1 MEGFLMKNQVI
12 TLILALLLIT
22 GCNKGN
28 HDEQKKLNFS
38 DEKSNK
44 NFAEIYEFEDE
55 SKIYSE
61 FANIRFVVDN
71 DEKISLKKAL
81 ELKMITIDDIIK
93 KMNYIDEANDGGSK
107 LYNYNIED
115 NDLSDTSFMLVKCHR
130 IIDANNFESV
140 KYNTD
145 IILGTSSDIVEKCG
159 NKK

>member
-12 TLILALLLIT
+12 TLILVLLLIT

-28 HDEQKKLNFS
+28 YDEQKKLNFS

-44 NFAEIYEFEDE
+44 NFAEIYEFEDG

-130 IIDANNFESV
+130 IIDADNFESV

>member
-1 MEGFLMKNQVI
+1 
-12 TLILALLLIT
+12 
-22 GCNKGN
+22 
-28 HDEQKKLNFS
+28 
-38 DEKSNK
+38 
-44 NFAEIYEFEDE
+44 
-55 SKIYSE
+55 
-61 FANIRFVVDN
+61 
-71 DEKISLKKAL
+71 
-81 ELKMITIDDIIK
+81 MITIDDIIK

-130 IIDANNFESV
+130 IIDADNFESV

>member
-1 MEGFLMKNQVI
+1 MKNQVI

-44 NFAEIYEFEDE
+44 NFAEIYEFEDG

-140 KYNTD
+140 EYNTD

>member
-1 MEGFLMKNQVI
+1 MKNQVI

-115 NDLSDTSFMLVKCHR
+115 NDLPDTSFMLVKCHR

>member
-44 NFAEIYEFEDE
+44 NFAEIYEFEDGI
-55 SKIYSE
+55 KIYSE

-115 NDLSDTSFMLVKCHR
+115 NDLSDTSFMLVKCHI

>member
-1 MEGFLMKNQVI
+1 MEGFLMKKQVI
-12 TLILALLLIT
+12 TLILVLLLIT

-28 HDEQKKLNFS
+28 YDEQKKLNFS

-44 NFAEIYEFEDE
+44 NFAEIYEFEDG

-130 IIDANNFESV
+130 IIDADNFESV

>member
-1 MEGFLMKNQVI
+1 MEGFLMKKQVI
-12 TLILALLLIT
+12 TLILVLLLIT

-28 HDEQKKLNFS
+28 YDEQKKLNFS

-44 NFAEIYEFEDE
+44 NFAEIYEFEDGG
-55 SKIYSE
+55 KIYSE

-130 IIDANNFESV
+130 IIDADNFESV

>member
-1 MEGFLMKNQVI
+1 MERFLMKKQVI
-12 TLILALLLIT
+12 TLILVLLLIT
-22 GCNKGN
+22 GCNKEN
-28 HDEQKKLNFS
+28 YDEQKKLNFS

-44 NFAEIYEFEDE
+44 NFAEIYEFEDGG
-55 SKIYSE
+55 KIYSE

-93 KMNYIDEANDGGSK
+93 KMKYIDEANDGGSK

-130 IIDANNFESV
+130 IIDADNFESV

>member
-1 MEGFLMKNQVI
+1 MKKQVI
-12 TLILALLLIT
+12 TLILVLLLIT

-28 HDEQKKLNFS
+28 YDEQKKLNFS

-44 NFAEIYEFEDE
+44 NFAEIYEFEDG